1 MKKLLALS
9 VIGTSFFITSTPLRA
24 DTFYGA
30 DYLRNGDERYIEVF
44 SFDNETNIKTKL
56 GSYLYS
62 TDAEA
67 TYINDFTPAT
77 SPYSAKQFN
86 AADGKIIIYGSTNAS
101 PNQPGKY
108 IEFDV
113 SEKTWSEIQDVTGEN
128 STFSPVM
135 TTGWATKNNV
145 TSNSSNI
152 SSNDTDIAANASN
165 ISSNDTDIAAN
176 ASNIS
181 SNDTDIA
188 ANASNISSND
198 TDIAANASNISSND
212 TDIAANAS
220 NISSNDTDIAS
231 NASNISSNDTDIA
244 SNASNISSN
253 DTDISALQG
262 LISTKSGSTTTARI
276 GDSTKNTLEIGPTT
290 NPTTIDQSGISVS
303 GGNLIKKDSDGNIH
317 IGKNSFV
324 IGDDVLNGA
333 HPIWAEDENGTKI
346 PLNIYG
352 SDLHINGKSVQ
363 GQIDSNKSNIK
374 NLGEGV
380 AGSTALT
387 AALSALPQTSK
398 ESKLSCG
405 VGTGAY
411 SSRYAVGFGCA
422 SKVNKR
428 VDINAGGSYV
438 FGGSKS
444 YGGGTLDSGVVK
456 AGFVFK
462 LGELNKPTQISM
474 KDKKV
479 METKIGTLTNKNE
492 KLQNKVSTLMARLER
507 LEKIASR
514 DINSQDLAL
523 IKN

>member
-1 MKKLLALS
+1 MMWRLHLW
-9 VIGTSFFITSTPLRA
+9 
-24 DTFYGA
+24 Y
-30 DYLRNGDERYIEVF
+30 
-44 SFDNETNIKTKL
+44 
-56 GSYLYS
+56 
-62 TDAEA
+62 
-67 TYINDFTPAT
+67 
-77 SPYSAKQFN
+77 
-86 AADGKIIIYGSTNAS
+86 
-101 PNQPGKY
+101 
-108 IEFDV
+108 
-113 SEKTWSEIQDVTGEN
+113 
-128 STFSPVM
+128 SPVLLIFS
-135 TTGWATKNNV
+135 NNLL
-145 TSNSSNI
+145 NI
-152 SSNDTDIAANASN
+152 SSNVS
-165 ISSNDTDIAAN
+165 
-176 ASNIS
+176 
-181 SNDTDIA
+181 
-188 ANASNISSND
+188 
-198 TDIAANASNISSND
+198 
-212 TDIAANAS
+212 
-220 NISSNDTDIAS
+220 
-231 NASNISSNDTDIA
+231 
-244 SNASNISSN
+244 
-253 DTDISALQG
+253 DISALQG
-262 LISTKSGSTTTARI
+262 LLSTKSGSTTTARI

-374 NLGEGV
+374 NLGSGV

-387 AALSALPQTSK
+387 AALTALPQTSK

-422 SKVNKR
+422 SKVNER

-479 METKIGTLTNKNE
+479 METKIGTLTDKNE
-492 KLQNKVSTLMARLER
+492 KLQNKVSTLMERLER

-514 DINSQDLAL
+514 DIKSQDLAL